1 MSCFDSF
8 ELRFQR
14 RQFLTSSG
22 GEIQRVK
29 DQEDVSLAT
38 KLRQADL
45 PLKLI
50 REFKIGGG

>member
-22 GEIQRVK
+22 CEIQRIK
-29 DQEDVSLAT
+29 RQEHVSLPA
-38 KLRQADL
+38 KLREADL
-45 PLKLI
+45 ALKLI
-50 REFKIGGG
+50 REFKIGSR